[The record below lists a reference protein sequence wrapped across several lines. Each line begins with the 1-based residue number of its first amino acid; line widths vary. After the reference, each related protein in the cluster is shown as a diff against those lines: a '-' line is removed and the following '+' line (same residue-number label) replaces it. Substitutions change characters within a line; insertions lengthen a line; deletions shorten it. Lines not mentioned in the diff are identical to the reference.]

1 MNITEKA
8 AYLKG
13 LAEGLGVEE
22 TSKEG
27 KLLLAIVD
35 VLEDMALTVADIDD
49 EMTELVERVD
59 EIDEDL
65 GAVEDEFYDE
75 CDCDEDED
83 EFYEIEC
90 PECGESVYIDED
102 LLDTGKTVCP
112 NCGKEIEFEVQCDC
126 GDDCCDHH

>member
-65 GAVEDEFYDE
+65 GAVEDEFYDD
-75 CDCDEDED
+75 CDCGEEED
-83 EFYEIEC
+83 
-90 PECGESVYIDED
+90 GESVYIDED

-112 NCGKEIEFEVQCDC
+112 NCGK
-126 GDDCCDHH
+126 